1 MSLNQLLLTIKT
13 WQRPFCHRPIAP
25 AACVLHAIKY
35 RRDHAFMLNASS
47 IYGNLTVPDSKSE
60 PAVWLAKPDLLPTY

>member
-1 MSLNQLLLTIKT
+1 
-13 WQRPFCHRPIAP
+13 
-25 AACVLHAIKY
+25 
-35 RRDHAFMLNASS
+35 MLNASS